1 MANLS
6 SAQLLALFWDLSP
19 VLKKQK
25 NMYIIIHVVSLK
37 KITIS

>member
-19 VLKKQK
+19 ALKQT

-37 KITIS
+37 KINIS